1 MWLFIYK
8 WNAWFTSVT
17 FKSLYVVVF
26 LSAKNLAEFF
36 TVGSLSLLQKSANHP
51 VKLSKNK
58 GTVSVILS
66 HLLVKEGIHNG
77 PIDLCLIKIDLR
89 ISTVAKHV
97 WIIRTL
103 IYLENRQYL
112 PHFWSDQ
119 GFKGTVVNRAFS
131 YLHGWSLAFYIWRL
145 GVWIYVCLR
154 IWGTSSAPAPLK
166 KALE

>member
-1 MWLFIYK
+1 MWYLKEKYIVTFIYK

-131 YLHGWSLAFYIWRL
+131 YLHLFEYM
-145 GVWIYVCLR
+145 YVCVY
-154 IWGTSSAPAPLK
+154 GGHPAPPPPWK
-166 KALE
+166 RP